1 MTIKYNRNIS
11 VIGGGCAG
19 YSIVKELSKCR
30 KNIIDFYLGSKI
42 SNNNFWGF
50 WNFDDVNDSEMI
62 GFNFVKITLRIRTL
76 VFLMRI

>member
-50 WNFDDVNDSEMI
+50 WNFCQYI
-62 GFNFVKITLRIRTL
+62 
-76 VFLMRI
+76 